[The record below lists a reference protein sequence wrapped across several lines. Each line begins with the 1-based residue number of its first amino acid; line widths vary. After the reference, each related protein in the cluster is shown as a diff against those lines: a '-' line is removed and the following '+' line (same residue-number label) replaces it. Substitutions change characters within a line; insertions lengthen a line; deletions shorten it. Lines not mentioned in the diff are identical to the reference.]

1 MNTSTLITE
10 LPPSPASGRHSR
22 VVRYT
27 IATLLRL
34 ACIALLFVVP
44 DWWRL
49 IPAASAIVLPY
60 VAVAVAVVIANRV
73 GSVRAVPILRP
84 GAIVRKTAS
93 AD

>member
-60 VAVAVAVVIANRV
+60 VAVVIANRV